1 MTSAVPGT
9 GRLIAVG
16 AVVLA
21 VALAAAACGS
31 THSPAATASPA
42 ASAASGSAGTAAAP
56 RRSMAD
62 ATPCMNSTL
71 RPKLAP
77 TGAAAGTAYY
87 ALRLTNVSGK
97 TCAVSGY
104 PGVSFVSG
112 VPGHQ
117 IGSAATRNPVYP
129 VTTVVLAKNATAH
142 ATVGIAAAANYP
154 PSRCGPTTAHALR
167 VFPPGQTTAV
177 YVKESFPACSA
188 HVTVLTVTA
197 MRAGLGGQG
206 S

>member
-1 MTSAVPGT
+1 
-9 GRLIAVG
+9 
-16 AVVLA
+16 
-21 VALAAAACGS
+21 
-31 THSPAATASPA
+31 
-42 ASAASGSAGTAAAP
+42 
-56 RRSMAD
+56 MAD
-62 ATPCMNSTL
+62 VPACMNSTL
-71 RPKLAP
+71 QPKLAL

-97 TCAVSGY
+97 TCTLSGY

-112 VPGHQ
+112 VHGHQ

-154 PSRCGPTTAHALR
+154 ASRCDPATAHALR

-188 HVTVLTVTA
+188 HVTVLTVSA
-197 MRAGLGGQG
+197 MRVGLGGQG
-206 S
+206 T